1 MAAANLN
8 LKYLYSAVRY
18 ETGKS
23 AVHSYKVRYVNCE
36 VRYVNCEKGFIW
48 KSILNTNPSWWCGPN
63 ITLGTVISCYGVQ
76 HEAHA
81 DKAK

>member
-8 LKYLYSAVRY
+8 LKYLCSAVRY
-18 ETGKS
+18 ETGNS
-23 AVHSYKVRYVNCE
+23 AVHSYE
-36 VRYVNCEKGFIW
+36 VRYVNCEKGFMW
-48 KSILNTNPSWWCGPN
+48 KSILNTNPSWWGGPN
-63 ITLGTVISCYGVQ
+63 ITLGTVILCFGVQ